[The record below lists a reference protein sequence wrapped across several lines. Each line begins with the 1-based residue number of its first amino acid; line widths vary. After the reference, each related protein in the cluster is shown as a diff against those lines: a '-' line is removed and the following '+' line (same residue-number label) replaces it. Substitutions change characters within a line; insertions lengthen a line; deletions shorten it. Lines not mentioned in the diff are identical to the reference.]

1 MRLVIGGAYQ
11 GKLTWTMHE
20 YDIPPAEVCDLAR
33 EDPRPGCSCYTHLE
47 TLTKRDE
54 APERWLPLLENSVVI
69 SREIGCGV
77 VPMETFE
84 RQWRE
89 RHGTFLQQLARKAE
103 RVTRVFCGLTEE
115 LK

>member
-20 YDIPPAEVCDLAR
+20 YDIPAAEVCDLAR
-33 EDPRPGCSCYTHLE
+33 EDPRPGCRCYTHLE
-47 TLTKRDE
+47 ALTKRDE

-77 VPMETFE
+77 VPMEAE
-84 RQWRE
+84 LRAWRNVT
-89 RHGTFLQQLARKAE
+89 GQLCQYLSREAR
-103 RVTRVFCGLTEE
+103 RVSRIFCGLEQR

>member
-11 GKLTWTMHE
+11 GKLTWAMQE
-20 YDIPPAEVCDLAR
+20 YDISAAEVCDLAR
-33 EDPRPGCSCYTHLE
+33 EDPRPGCRCYTHLE
-47 TLTKRDE
+47 ALTKRDD

-77 VPMETFE
+77 VPMEAFK
-84 RQWRE
+84 RLWRE
-89 RHGTFLQQLARKAE
+89 RHGALLQQLAKKAE
-103 RVTRVFCGLTEE
+103 RVTRVLCGLAEE

>member
-1 MRLVIGGAYQ
+1 MPLSPEPLV
-11 GKLTWTMHE
+11 KSH
-20 YDIPPAEVCDLAR
+20 R
-33 EDPRPGCSCYTHLE
+33 EPIR
-47 TLTKRDE
+47 
-54 APERWLPLLENSVVI
+54 SV
-69 SREIGCGV
+69 RRRGV
-77 VPMETFE
+77 VPMEAFE

>member
-1 MRLVIGGAYQ
+1 MDLILGGAYQ
-11 GKLTWTMHE
+11 GKLTWAAAQYGLRE
-20 YDIPPAEVCDLAR
+20 GDVCDLAR
-33 EDPRPGCSCYTHLE
+33 EPVRPARCYTHLE
-47 TLTKRDE
+47 ALTKRDE
-54 APERWLPLLENSVVI
+54 APERWLPRLENSVVI

-77 VPMETFE
+77 VPMEAFE

>member
-1 MRLVIGGAYQ
+1 M
-11 GKLTWTMHE
+11 
-20 YDIPPAEVCDLAR
+20 
-33 EDPRPGCSCYTHLE
+33 
-47 TLTKRDE
+47 
-54 APERWLPLLENSVVI
+54 I

-77 VPMETFE
+77 VPMEAFE